1 MDIDDELAA
10 IARLQRGDIG
20 GLEPLVRRY
29 HPRAVRC
36 AYLVVHEHALAL
48 DIAQTAFVRAF
59 ERIRQF
65 DARRPFAP
73 WFFKLVLRDARKAA
87 ERRARTAPAS
97 AGDHT
102 PADTDGGPR
111 DPDPGPEDLWAQ
123 RELAQTVLAALA
135 ELPPAERVAIVQR
148 YYLGLSEVELAA
160 AAQAPLGTI
169 KWRLHAAR
177 QRLRPVLEPISAESE
192 VVQ

>member
-1 MDIDDELAA
+1 MDVEDELAA

-20 GLEPLVRRY
+20 GLEPLVQRY
-29 HPRAVRC
+29 HARAVRC

-48 DIAQTAFVRAF
+48 DLAQTAFVRVF

-65 DARRPFAP
+65 DSRRPFAP

-87 ERRARTAPAS
+87 GRRAPAAPSVAS
-97 AGDHT
+97 DRALSDR
-102 PADTDGGPR
+102 DDGPP
-111 DPDPGPEDLWAQ
+111 DPDPSPADLWEQ
-123 RELAQTVLAALA
+123 RELAHAVVAALA

-148 YYLGLSEVELAA
+148 YYLGMSEAEMAA
-160 AAQAPLGTI
+160 ASRSPLGTI

-177 QRLRPVLEPISAESE
+177 QHLRPLLQPISPESE
-192 VVQ
+192 VLK